1 MAIVHTVFFVS
12 RALQLLFAII
22 LLGLCGYLVTDNV
35 IYNQPSQVNF
45 MLFNSVWTLFPAVPF
60 LAYSHRILPARPSS
74 KLIHVAVDAVTMLF
88 WFAGFIAL
96 AEWRNNIILCVGK
109 GCGVT
114 VAVIIFGVLEWIL
127 FSLTTTLSAL
137 DAWQAR
143 GKRSPVTTA
152 APETTT
158 V

>member
-1 MAIVHTVFFVS
+1 MAIIFTVVFVS
-12 RALQLLFAII
+12 RTLQLLFAVI

-35 IYNQPSQVNF
+35 IYNIPSQVNF
-45 MLFNSVWTLFPAVPF
+45 MLFNSVWTIFPAVPF
-60 LAYSHRILPARPSS
+60 LFYSDRILPARPSS
-74 KLIHVAVDAVTMLF
+74 KLIHLAVDAITMLF

-96 AEWRNNIILCVGK
+96 AEWYNNIIICVGK

-137 DAWQAR
+137 DAWQGR
-143 GKRSPVTTA
+143 HKRSAVTT